1 MSKTC
6 IDDNTVAMKSVDAGV
21 RFDAD
26 RMNMV
31 VVPEFGE
38 SGKEIPEDKRTM
50 IELNK
55 IANTIYECVQFTTD
69 CPSNHQEGEGK
80 MPVLDTKM
88 YVEGNA
94 IRYEFYEKPCASGL
108 VIPAN
113 SAHSK
118 QMKLSVMVEEG
129 MRRPRNNSRY
139 LIGKAGGG

>member
-1 MSKTC
+1 MLKKLKVETEMSKTY

-21 RFDAD
+21 RFDAE

-31 VVPEFGE
+31 VVPEFVE
-38 SGKEIPEDKRTM
+38 SDKEIPEDKRTM

-88 YVEGNA
+88 YVEGMQSGMSSMKNLVPQGWSSQR
-94 IRYEFYEKPCASGL
+94 ILPTAS
-108 VIPAN
+108 
-113 SAHSK
+113 K
-118 QMKLSVMVEEG
+118 
-129 MRRPRNNSRY
+129 
-139 LIGKAGGG
+139 